1 MNMIYVALLFLVGSG
16 SVQGYAVGYTRLYNA
31 TLKKSVDIVF
41 DCHMWEK
48 DLSPYEFRTLPVQ
61 EIKKRLYPTE
71 RHFLESVERIDS
83 SKNASSTALVCE
95 TRGYDVRAN
104 VFLAHF
110 IKLLAQRLS
119 VITYVDADKVRNSY
133 KCSNF
138 KACEKAFPLSSGR
151 IIQMICNAGKSS
163 WRSYYDLYQKT
174 FDKTYSYPGF
184 WDQCRIADS
193 EMLLH
198 VLALPHSHVIVYC
211 GAWHA
216 GNIAQFLKEKA
227 GYAEIYAHNAG
238 VKKWK
243 GRVSEMNPEH
253 LWPLEHV
260 PGEVSLE
267 PQQPQQPKKRRGLLG
282 AFSGFFSKISARFR
296 G

>member
-1 MNMIYVALLFLVGSG
+1 MNMIYVALLLVVGSG

-41 DCHMWEK
+41 DAHMWEK
-48 DLSPYEFRTLPVQ
+48 DLSDYEFRTLPVQ

-71 RHFLESVERIDS
+71 RNFLETVERIDS
-83 SKNASSTALVCE
+83 SKNASSTALVSE
-95 TRGYDVRAN
+95 TRGYDVKTN

-110 IKLLAQRLS
+110 IKLFSKRLDA
-119 VITYVDADKVRNSY
+119 ITYVDADKVRHSHMNS
-133 KCSNF
+133 SF
-138 KACEKAFPLSSGR
+138 KVSKKAFPLTSGS
-151 IIQMICNAGKSS
+151 IIQMICNAGQSS

-174 FDKTYSYPGF
+174 FDKGYSYPDF
-184 WDQCRIADS
+184 WDLAKIADV

-211 GAWHA
+211 GGWHA

-227 GYAEIYAHNAG
+227 GYTVVYAYNAG
-238 VKKWK
+238 LRKRRSRSK
-243 GRVSEMNPEH
+243 REMNQEH
-253 LWPLEHV
+253 LWPLEYV
-260 PGEVSLE
+260 PCDLPLE

-282 AFSGFFSKISARFR
+282 AFSGFFKGLLGRK
-296 G
+296 